1 MSASIVPI
9 TSYCVYDNPVPTIPQ
24 YGFGLLR
31 LPLQHHVLERPPLLP
46 RPDRD
51 PAPRVGDVGSR
62 LLLPRS
68 LLRNVEG
75 PEPLDRRTA
84 LLSVKLKLSES
95 K

>member
-1 MSASIVPI
+1 MSHLYHTACSVGRYPI
-9 TSYCVYDNPVPTIPQ
+9 PTVLQ
-24 YGFGLLR
+24 YGFRPLR
-31 LPLQHHVLERPPLLP
+31 LPLDHHILQRPPLLP